1 VKIKKAVLPAA
12 GWGTRFLPAT
22 KAQPKEMLPLVDKPV
37 IQYAV
42 EEALAADI
50 QNIIIVTAGG
60 KRAIEDHFDRNFELE
75 TVLEQKGLYCEL
87 EEIRKLA
94 NLIEVSYI
102 RQKEQRGLGHA
113 IWVARELV
121 DNQPF
126 AVILSDD
133 IIVSSKPSIGQMAEI
148 YERFGA
154 SVVAVERVSREEIS
168 SYGIIKAEPVGERV
182 YRVLGMVE
190 KPHPDDAPSDL
201 GIVGRYVLTP
211 AIFGLIERTA
221 PGKGGEIQLTDA
233 MALLLEQAPIY
244 AYELDGKRYDAGSK
258 LGFLKATVELALQ
271 RSGLGEDFR
280 RYLKSLRLND

>member
-1 VKIKKAVLPAA
+1 MKIKKAVLPAA

-75 TVLEQKGLYCEL
+75 TVLEQRDLHCEL

-94 NLIEVSYI
+94 NLEVSYI

-168 SYGIIKAEPVGERV
+168 SYGVIKAESVGERV

-233 MALLLEQAPIY
+233 MALLLEQEPIY

-280 RYLKSLRLND
+280 RYLQSLRLND